1 MTESEREEIL
11 KDIKDG
17 YIDDWDNL
25 TIDELFKEIEK
36 EHKEI
41 QQYRELGTTTEI
53 IDQQYELQTFQA
65 VGTIEQFKAIIQWKS
80 DIIEDFCK
88 YDANS
93 FEELIKNSEKH
104 AISKFIKNLIDML
117 EELKTMHLDMA
128 DDKTGTLSEYDKNS
142 HIHFAGC
149 YSKSIKTVNQLA
161 KEMGIFKMENTT
173 WTLCEDILP
182 TEYGDYLCLNKSGE
196 VAIGFP
202 IKKASE
208 DGFYSE
214 RKTENG
220 IEGLDDVIYWQP
232 LPNKPYEKEI
242 DLEIE
247 YE

>member
-11 KDIKDG
+11 KDIKEG

-41 QQYRELGTTTEI
+41 QQFRAIGTVE
-53 IDQQYELQTFQA
+53 D
-65 VGTIEQFKAIIQWKS
+65 FKALRNASELWEHNNNLAYKQGRI
-80 DIIEDFCK
+80 
-88 YDANS
+88 DAID
-93 FEELIKNSEKH
+93 E
-104 AISKFIKNLIDML
+104 FIRKIVNKL
-117 EELKTMHLDMA
+117 EILKTMHLDIA
-128 DDKTGTLSEYDKNS
+128 DDNTDTLSEYDKNS

-149 YSKSIKTVNQLA
+149 YSKSIKTVKQLA
-161 KEMGIFKMENTT
+161 KEMGVSEMENTN
-173 WTLCEDILP
+173 WVACKEQLP
-182 TEYGDYLCLNKSGE
+182 TEYGDYVCLNKSGE

-214 RKTENG
+214 RKTKDG
-220 IEGLDDVIYWQP
+220 VEGLDDVIYWQP
-232 LPNKPYEKEI
+232 LPSKPYEKEI